1 MDSDLS
7 LCGEEIR
14 KTDHDQFICGLFVP
28 DEQRNAFYALQVFN
42 AETQRIRDL
51 VQEPHLGLFRLQWW
65 RDVVDALYEG
75 KSSQVENGTHKEI
88 VDVMATAG
96 IPKPLFERYF
106 NARAFDMEDRPHDD
120 LAALLR
126 YAEATG
132 GAMAEIKAAAIGLD
146 KTEGHIKIGIAQ
158 TLYDIIRSLAFQAR
172 KRRCKLPQALI
183 KKHNL
188 DLKTFMELKTDEPLK
203 ACVQELVSE
212 IENQLKQ
219 ARSIYAKPDA
229 VLLSSIAIEDYLKRL
244 KKVNFDPFNPNR
256 GNGRLKKQ
264 LTIAFRAWRGKY

>member
-28 DEQRNAFYALQVFN
+28 DELRNAFYALQVFN

-88 VDVMATAG
+88 VDVIANTD

-106 NARAFDMEDRPHDD
+106 NARAFDMEDHAHDD
-120 LAALLR
+120 MAALLR

-132 GAMAEIKAAAIGLD
+132 GTIAELKTTAIEVVA
-146 KTEGHIKIGIAQ
+146 TEAHIKIGIAQ

-172 KRRCKLPQALI
+172 KGRCKLPQALI
-183 KKHNL
+183 KKHGL
-188 DLKTFMELKTDEPLK
+188 DLKTFMELKADESLK
-203 ACVQELVSE
+203 ACVQDLVSE
-212 IENQLKQ
+212 ITNQLEQ
-219 ARSIYAKPDA
+219 ARNINAKPDG

-244 KKVNFDPFNPNR
+244 KKVDYDPFNPNI